1 MVPSFTRLMASIMP
15 GLDRDWLPCCD
26 RIDYNKSAFLAQ
38 GSTAM
43 MALLVESDIMRLAE
57 IIFVRGRALWKLI
70 DAIF

>member
-1 MVPSFTRLMASIMP
+1 MPLASFCAHESSR
-15 GLDRDWLPCCD
+15 CD